1 MFNRRSLLRIQGRG
15 VLSGSNRV
23 AISRWRNQAWNRLRS
38 TDPHQ
43 GFNGAAISR
52 SRNRT
57 TKQRSDYAG
66 AALQWGRDLSIA
78 ESWARRRNSSS
89 RNQLQ
94 WGRDLSIA
102 ESHLHLHLQRQS
114 KKSFNGAA
122 ISRSRNQPRR
132 RGSVGRLR
140 ASMGPR
146 SLDRGI
152 TAGAVRSVRSSVT
165 LQWGRDLSI
174 AESSRPRR
182 WARKRS

>member
-52 SRNRT
+52 SRNLDAWPR
-57 TKQRSDYAG
+57 
-66 AALQWGRDLSIA
+66 IA
-78 ESWARRRNSSS
+78 RW
-89 RNQLQ
+89 
-94 WGRDLSIA
+94 
-102 ESHLHLHLQRQS
+102 
-114 KKSFNGAA
+114 
-122 ISRSRNQPRR
+122 P
-132 RGSVGRLR
+132 LR

-152 TAGAVRSVRSSVT
+152 SSRPSFQT
-165 LQWGRDLSI
+165 TSRARLQWGRDLSI
-174 AESSRPRR
+174 AESRVDPGSATRPPRCFNGAAISRSRNQQADLRRVQAGPRFNG
-182 WARKRS
+182 AAISRSRNPGRPSP